1 MRGVTTLLLGCAAAF
16 DLSAVTV
23 TEENGELYYA
33 HEGKRISPWHDV
45 PFSVAKDKHGVDL
58 LSFVCEIPRG
68 AREKFEVHKSLAH
81 NPVKQDVNKDGSLR
95 SYAYSPSL
103 INYGAIAQTW
113 EDPNVPDE
121 DTGFG
126 GDNDPVDVLQLN
138 EAPCE
143 RGAIHRVLVLG
154 ALALVDDDETDWK
167 LLVVN
172 VDDPAAPD
180 WRDVG
185 DVPVERVNELRE
197 WFRMYKTAEGK
208 GQNKFGL
215 DERAV
220 DAEHARRV
228 ARGTHELWAEYAAG
242 KSKGCTFKKQACW
255 IGAGPAAKDEV

>member
-1 MRGVTTLLLGCAAAF
+1 MRGATLLLLSGAAAAF
-16 DLSAVTV
+16 DLSAVSIKN
-23 TEENGELYYA
+23 ESDALYYYYG
-33 HEGKRISPWHDV
+33 GKRISPWHDV
-45 PFSVAKDKHGVDL
+45 PFSLAKDEQGVAL

-68 AREKFEVHKSLAH
+68 TREKFEIHKSNPH
-81 NPVKQDVNKDGSLR
+81 NPVQQDVNKDGSLR

-121 DTGFG
+121 DTGFE

-154 ALALVDDDETDWK
+154 SLALVDDDETDWK

-172 VDDPAAPD
+172 VDDPAAPA
-180 WRDVG
+180 WRDVS

-197 WFRMYKTAEGK
+197 WFRNYKTAEGK

-228 ARGTHELWAEYAAG
+228 ALGTHELWAAYKAG
-242 KSKGCTFKKQACW
+242 TSKGCKFKKTECW
-255 IGAGPAAKDEV
+255 IDASSKDEL